1 MSSRYD
7 WKKQAEELS
16 KTLKTLNPIFNQ
28 VDFVNSARTISDT
41 LRVIGNLDIVSN
53 AKMLQNTL
61 GTWSSQFEKYK
72 VLQELNVTKI
82 FAAQESVQN
91 VLVGFDF
98 STVVSRMKIPDY
110 TEGIS
115 AALRAYDATRL
126 SSAVQS
132 VFARLDW
139 TNTIRMS
146 ELVEEVAE
154 EYIEENELEEEASE
168 EIREVVAAQDGKHLT
183 EKQRR
188 IWEVY
193 IYPFLSSFMIS
204 FFFYI
209 LSSQPKQ
216 PTTIINNTTQV
227 NNYYIVEM
235 GMDTDV
241 LNEYNFRIIC
251 ENDVMPRIKPDCSLR
266 VVEHL
271 PVGKMVY
278 IVDKY
283 RKWIQI
289 TWKNDEGEYCSGW
302 IQNYKV
308 QKFK

>member
-28 VDFVNSARTISDT
+28 VDFMNSARTISDT
-41 LRVIGNLDIVSN
+41 LKVIGNLDIVSN

-132 VFARLDW
+132 VFVRLDW
-139 TNTIRMS
+139 TNTVRMS
-146 ELVEEVAE
+146 DLVEEVAE
-154 EYIEENELEEEASE
+154 EYIEENELGEEASE

-193 IYPFLSSFMIS
+193 IYPFLIS
-204 FFFYI
+204 FVFYI
-209 LSSQPKQ
+209 LGLRSAQPAV
-216 PTTIINNTTQV
+216 TNNITQV
-227 NNYYIVEM
+227 NNYYTVEM
-235 GMDTDV
+235 GMNADI

-251 ENDVMPRIKPDCSLR
+251 ENDIMPRIKPDCSSR

-271 PVGKMVY
+271 PMGKIVY
-278 IVDKY
+278 VVDKY
-283 RKWIQI
+283 RKWFQI